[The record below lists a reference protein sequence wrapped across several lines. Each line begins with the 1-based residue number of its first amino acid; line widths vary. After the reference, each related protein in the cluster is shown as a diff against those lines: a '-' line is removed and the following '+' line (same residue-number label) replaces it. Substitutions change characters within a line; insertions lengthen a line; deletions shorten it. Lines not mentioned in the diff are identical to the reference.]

1 MKYTRCC
8 TKPSVALA
16 HFIVDCISQP
26 NFYNYE
32 HHEATRDYLGAA
44 RLC

>member
-1 MKYTRCC
+1 MAHTFCC

-16 HFIVDCISQP
+16 YFIVDCISQL

-32 HHEATRDYLGAA
+32 HYEATRVYLGSA